1 MLLAATMMVSATVD
15 EDRQWAVS
23 RPNRGGVGRF
33 MDTNVR
39 AVWEGVPVQIRV
51 FLSCVAK
58 HESSHS
64 PWAVYPDPSVS
75 TASGKYQFLD
85 STWQGNARWTV
96 VDGKFVA
103 RQYERAV
110 DAPAWV
116 QEAVAIHSVR
126 NGGWLN
132 WKGTN
137 CGHGT

>member
-1 MLLAATMMVSATVD
+1 MTAALTTPDS
-15 EDRQWAVS
+15 DRQWAVS

-39 AVWEGVPVQIRV
+39 EVWEGVPLSVRS
-51 FLSCVAK
+51 FLSCVAA

-64 PWAVYPDPSVS
+64 PWAENPTS
-75 TASGKYQFLD
+75 TASGKYQFLQD
-85 STWQGNARWTV
+85 TWDGNARWAK

-103 RQYERAV
+103 RPYVGQPASE
-110 DAPAWV
+110 APAWV
-116 QEAVAIHSVR
+116 QEAVAIHAVL
-126 NGGWLN
+126 NDGWKN